1 MTDNGDQSFIRVKY
15 GDNQEAI
22 FNPWCSSHTLMEW
35 IRKKCNCD
43 SDILIDLVDMD
54 GQVKNLAGRSKEYA
68 SEVVTGRETYV
79 LIRVEK
85 IGDGKYN
92 YTSLLNNLGD
102 VNPELFGKLSVMS
115 RPQTRVK
122 GKKNNKPLKTP
133 KSSRNESATKRPKSS
148 EKKK

>member
-1 MTDNGDQSFIRVKY
+1 
-15 GDNQEAI
+15 
-22 FNPWCSSHTLMEW
+22 
-35 IRKKCNCD
+35 
-43 SDILIDLVDMD
+43 MD
-54 GQVKNLAGRSKEYA
+54 GQVKNLSARTKEYA
-68 SEVVTGRETYV
+68 SEVVNGRETYV

-102 VNPELFGKLSVMS
+102 VNPDLFGKLSVMS

-133 KSSRNESATKRPKSS
+133 KSTRNESATKRPKSS